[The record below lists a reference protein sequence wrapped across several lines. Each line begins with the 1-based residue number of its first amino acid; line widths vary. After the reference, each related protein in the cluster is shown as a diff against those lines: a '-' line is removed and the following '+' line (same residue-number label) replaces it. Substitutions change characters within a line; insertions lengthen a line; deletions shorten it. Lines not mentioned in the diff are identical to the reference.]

1 MLFNSWSY
9 LIFFSVVFI
18 IYWHVI
24 PKKSNYQN
32 TLLLISSILFYG
44 FWNLKFLFMLFIV
57 IGIDYFFGILISRS
71 TGKKSFLFLIIC
83 LINNVGILFY
93 FKYFD
98 FLLAQL
104 NLLFESDFNLMY
116 LIPPIG
122 ISFYTFHGLSYV
134 IDLYKKKIK
143 PEQNFI
149 RYALFVSYFP
159 LLVAGPIERATHL
172 LPQLKKE
179 RKFNY
184 TQGIEGLKL
193 IIYGFFK
200 KVVIA
205 DSLSVFVDL
214 TFETYYN
221 YSALSLILA
230 AIGFSIQIYCDFSGY
245 SDIAIGCSKLLGIEL
260 LSNFRFPYFAT
271 SIRDFWR
278 KWHISLTSWFK
289 DYVYIP
295 LGGNKVSSLLK
306 MRNIFFVFMISAI
319 WHGSKIT
326 FLVWGFIHFF
336 FYIFEDIIK
345 YFFNI
350 NPAKNI
356 TIRLF
361 GRFYTFSVVT
371 IAWIFFRSES
381 ILDAVGYFKQI
392 AINSY
397 ENPTNFFEET
407 PNLSIIYYVL
417 FFLIIDWTFRK
428 NERALNPYFKGFS
441 ILFINLIFFY
451 LLAENKESF
460 IYFQF

>member
-104 NLLFESDFNLMY
+104 NLVFESDFNLMY

-361 GRFYTFSVVT
+361 ARFYTFSVVT

>member
-1 MLFNSWSY
+1 MLFNSWQY
-9 LIFFSVVFI
+9 IIFYSITFI
-18 IYWHVI
+18 TYWHII

-32 TLLLISSILFYG
+32 ILLLVSSILFYG

-71 TGKKSFLFLIIC
+71 TGKKSLLFLIIC
-83 LINNVGILFY
+83 LINNIGILFF

-143 PEQNFI
+143 PEHNFI

-350 NPAKNI
+350 NSTKNI

-361 GRFYTFSVVT
+361 ARFYTFSVVT

>member
-143 PEQNFI
+143 PEHNFI

-407 PNLSIIYYVL
+407 PNLSIIYYVV
-417 FFLIIDWTFRK
+417 FFLIIDWIFRK
-428 NERALNPYFKGFS
+428 NERDLNPYFKGLS